1 MTWQITLNH
10 VCDVLYDIS
19 LLAQAYR
26 CMQMLPQT
34 LLFKSAAWHGT
45 FDMIISHLSD
55 LTSPSSDRRCQQ
67 RWEMMA
73 TLNTNLDELRKNGE
87 NQTSDWRR
95 YLTKDGHVGGGG
107 RASDPSVLTL
117 LKKMLLKSWAES
129 VATSSNITK
138 GESCWK
144 CGCSFHAG
152 QLISNR
158 SQSVSVVTAAQMAL
172 QSALCKERIVIIIH
186 NLLFNTC
193 LLLHFFWTELVQ

>member
-10 VCDVLYDIS
+10 VCAVLYDIS

-73 TLNTNLDELRKNGE
+73 TLNTNLDELRKKWWKSDERLKTLFNKGRPCGRRGE
-87 NQTSDWRR
+87 GLRP
-95 YLTKDGHVGGGG
+95 V
-107 RASDPSVLTL
+107 RADVIKKNVVKKLSRKCCHL
-117 LKKMLLKSWAES
+117 LKYHKRRKLLKMWLF
-129 VATSSNITK
+129 I
-138 GESCWK
+138 SCWPT
-144 CGCSFHAG
+144 H
-152 QLISNR
+152 
-158 SQSVSVVTAAQMAL
+158 
-172 QSALCKERIVIIIH
+172 
-186 NLLFNTC
+186 
-193 LLLHFFWTELVQ
+193 

>member
-10 VCDVLYDIS
+10 VCAVLYDIS

-107 RASDPSVLTL
+107 RASPVRADVMKKNVVKKLSRKCRHL
-117 LKKMLLKSWAES
+117 LKYHKRRKLLKMWLF
-129 VATSSNITK
+129 I
-138 GESCWK
+138 SCWPT
-144 CGCSFHAG
+144 H
-152 QLISNR
+152 
-158 SQSVSVVTAAQMAL
+158 
-172 QSALCKERIVIIIH
+172 
-186 NLLFNTC
+186 
-193 LLLHFFWTELVQ
+193 

>member
-10 VCDVLYDIS
+10 VCAVLYDIS

-67 RWEMMA
+67 RWGMMA

-95 YLTKDGHVGGGG
+95 YLTKDSHVGGGVPTHPWWSYFPFKNVVKKLS
-107 RASDPSVLTL
+107 RKCHHL
-117 LKKMLLKSWAES
+117 LKYHKKRKLLKMWLF
-129 VATSSNITK
+129 I
-138 GESCWK
+138 SCWPT
-144 CGCSFHAG
+144 H
-152 QLISNR
+152 
-158 SQSVSVVTAAQMAL
+158 
-172 QSALCKERIVIIIH
+172 
-186 NLLFNTC
+186 
-193 LLLHFFWTELVQ
+193 

>member
-10 VCDVLYDIS
+10 VCAVLYDIS

-107 RASDPSVLTL
+107 GGLRPIRADVM
-117 LKKMLLKSWAES
+117 KKMLLKKLSRKCRHLLKYHKRRKLLKMWLF
-129 VATSSNITK
+129 I
-138 GESCWK
+138 SCWPT
-144 CGCSFHAG
+144 H
-152 QLISNR
+152 
-158 SQSVSVVTAAQMAL
+158 
-172 QSALCKERIVIIIH
+172 
-186 NLLFNTC
+186 
-193 LLLHFFWTELVQ
+193 

>member
-10 VCDVLYDIS
+10 VCAVLYDIS

-55 LTSPSSDRRCQQ
+55 LTSPSSDRRCQR

-73 TLNTNLDELRKNGE
+73 TLNVNLDKLWWNAEKQTTDCYLMLFNKGCGRGE
-87 NQTSDWRR
+87 TF
-95 YLTKDGHVGGGG
+95 LTLPRSHEITEN
-107 RASDPSVLTL
+107 VLTDVGL
-117 LKKMLLKSWAES
+117 SARKE
-129 VATSSNITK
+129 
-138 GESCWK
+138 GSCWD
-144 CGCSFHAG
+144 CGCSFHSV

-158 SQSVSVVTAAQMAL
+158 SWPLSVRTAAQMAL
-172 QSALCKERIVIIIH
+172 QSAPCKEWIIVITH
-186 NLLFNTC
+186 NLLF
-193 LLLHFFWTELVQ
+193 

>member
-10 VCDVLYDIS
+10 VCAVLYDIS

-95 YLTKDGHVGGGG
+95 YLTKDGHVGEGG

-117 LKKMLLKSWAES
+117 WKKMLLKSWAES

-193 LLLHFFWTELVQ
+193 LLLHFFELN

>member
-10 VCDVLYDIS
+10 VCAVLYDIS

-55 LTSPSSDRRCQQ
+55 LTSPSSDRRCQR

-73 TLNTNLDELRKNGE
+73 TLNMNPDMLWWNAEKQTTDCYLMLFNKGRVRGE
-87 NQTSDWRR
+87 IFLPLPRSHGCLIKCLKHWTKS
-95 YLTKDGHVGGGG
+95 LTV
-107 RASDPSVLTL
+107 
-117 LKKMLLKSWAES
+117 
-129 VATSSNITK
+129 SSNIRE
-138 GESCWK
+138 GSCWE
-144 CGCSFHAG
+144 CGCSFHAV

-158 SQSVSVVTAAQMAL
+158 SQPVSVITAAQMAL
-172 QSALCKERIVIIIH
+172 QSAPCKEWIIIITH
-186 NLLFNTC
+186 NLPF
-193 LLLHFFWTELVQ
+193 

>member
-10 VCDVLYDIS
+10 VCAVLYDIS

-117 LKKMLLKSWAES
+117 WKKNVVKKLSRKCRHLLKYHKRRKLLKMWLF
-129 VATSSNITK
+129 I
-138 GESCWK
+138 SCWPT
-144 CGCSFHAG
+144 H
-152 QLISNR
+152 
-158 SQSVSVVTAAQMAL
+158 
-172 QSALCKERIVIIIH
+172 
-186 NLLFNTC
+186 
-193 LLLHFFWTELVQ
+193 

>member
-10 VCDVLYDIS
+10 VCAVLYDIS

-95 YLTKDGHVGGGG
+95 YLTKDGHVGGGPPTHPCW
-107 RASDPSVLTL
+107 RYEKNVV
-117 LKKMLLKSWAES
+117 KKVEQKVSPPPQISQREKVVENVVVHFMLANSL
-129 VATSSNITK
+129 ATEVS
-138 GESCWK
+138 
-144 CGCSFHAG
+144 
-152 QLISNR
+152 L
-158 SQSVSVVTAAQMAL
+158 SQS
-172 QSALCKERIVIIIH
+172 
-186 NLLFNTC
+186 
-193 LLLHFFWTELVQ
+193 

>member
-55 LTSPSSDRRCQQ
+55 LTSPSSDRRCQR

-73 TLNTNLDELRKNGE
+73 TLNMNPDKLRWNTEK
-87 NQTSDWRR
+87 QTTGWKY
-95 YLTKDGHVGGGG
+95 YLTKDVNVGIFFF
-107 RASDPSVLTL
+107 LTL
-117 LKKMLLKSWAES
+117 LCSLDFLVEGLKRSTKSLS
-129 VATSSNITK
+129 VSNI
-138 GESCWK
+138 GEVIVNVVVL
-144 CGCSFHAG
+144 FM
-152 QLISNR
+152 LSNSLVTEVSL
-158 SQSVSVVTAAQMAL
+158 SQS
-172 QSALCKERIVIIIH
+172 
-186 NLLFNTC
+186 
-193 LLLHFFWTELVQ
+193 